1 MKLTKRL
8 SETRR
13 NDTDAVTSLAGGF
26 GKGKSHSTRESS
38 KQSLGSDDE
47 KGDIQQVA
55 DWTREYADSL
65 DPLSDLSEA
74 IDEFVRP
81 ESTYGWLK

>member
-1 MKLTKRL
+1 
-8 SETRR
+8 
-13 NDTDAVTSLAGGF
+13 
-26 GKGKSHSTRESS
+26 
-38 KQSLGSDDE
+38 
-47 KGDIQQVA
+47 VA

-65 DPLSDLSEA
+65 DPLSDLPEA